1 MQRVII
7 TGGTGMIG
15 QPLAK
20 QLAKA
25 GYEVI
30 VLSRNP
36 ARVAGLASISG
47 IQVIR
52 WDAKTPQGWGPLAD
66 GAFAIINLAGENL
79 AGGRWTG
86 ERKRA
91 IIDSRVDAAKAVVA
105 AIEQA
110 SVKPEVV
117 VQASA
122 VGYYGP
128 RGNDPVTEDGPP
140 GTTFDAQV
148 CVTWE
153 QASDPVVA
161 LGVRR
166 VIIRT
171 GIVLDKNAGALSQ
184 MAIPFKLFAGGP
196 IASGQQVIS
205 WIHLADEVNA
215 IQWLMENPAAEGA
228 FNVSAPN
235 PVTNKELA
243 QALGKTLGRPSYLP
257 VPAFALKAMF
267 GEMANVLLTGQ
278 RAVPARLQEMGYPFK
293 FSAIQAALDDIYR
306 QLTL

>member
-1 MQRVII
+1 MKRVII

-20 QLAKA
+20 QLAGA
-25 GYEVI
+25 GYDVI

-36 ARVAGLASISG
+36 AGATGLAGIPG
-47 IQVIR
+47 IQVVA
-52 WDAKTPQGWGPLAD
+52 WDAKTAQGWGTLAD

-79 AGGRWTG
+79 AEGRWTD

-91 IIDSRVDAAKAVVA
+91 IIDSRVNAAKAVVA

-128 RGNDPVTEDGPP
+128 RGNEPVTEDGKA

-148 CVTWE
+148 CVVWE

-171 GIVLDKNAGALSQ
+171 GIVLDKNAGALPQ
-184 MAIPFKLFAGGP
+184 MAMPFKLFAGGP
-196 IASGQQVIS
+196 IAGGQQVMP

-215 IQWLMENPAAEGA
+215 IQWLMENPAAQGA
-228 FNVSAPN
+228 FNLSAPN

-243 QALGKTLGRPSYLP
+243 QALGKAMGRPSYLP
-257 VPAFALKAMF
+257 VPAFALKTMF
-267 GEMANVLLTGQ
+267 GEMANILLTGQ
-278 RAVPARLQEMGYPFK
+278 RAVPARLQQLGYPFK
-293 FSAIQAALDDIYR
+293 FTTIQAALNDIY
-306 QLTL
+306 

>member
-1 MQRVII
+1 MKRVII

-25 GYEVI
+25 GYDVV

-36 ARVAGLASISG
+36 ARAAGLAGTPG
-47 IQVIR
+47 IQVVA
-52 WDAKTPQGWGPLAD
+52 WDAKTAQGWGSLAD
-66 GAFAIINLAGENL
+66 GALAIINLAGENL
-79 AGGRWTG
+79 ADGRWT
-86 ERKRA
+86 ETRKRA
-91 IIDSRVDAAKAVVA
+91 IVDSRVDAAKAVVA

-110 SVKPEVV
+110 KVKPEVV

-128 RGNDPVTEDGPP
+128 RGNEPVTEDGKP
-140 GTTFDAQV
+140 GNSFDARV

-153 QASDPVVA
+153 QASDPIA
-161 LGVRR
+161 AMGVRR

-171 GIVLDKNAGALSQ
+171 GIVLDKNAGALPQ
-184 MAIPFKLFAGGP
+184 MAMPFKLFAGGP
-196 IASGQQVIS
+196 IASGQQVMP

-215 IQWLMENPAAEGA
+215 IQWLMENPAAEGV
-228 FNVSAPN
+228 FNLSAPN

-243 QALGKTLGRPSYLP
+243 QALGKAMGRPSILP

-267 GEMANVLLTGQ
+267 GEMAGILLTGQ
-278 RAVPARLQEMGYPFK
+278 RAVPARLQQLGYPFK
-293 FSAIQAALDDIYR
+293 FSTIQAALDDIY
-306 QLTL
+306 

>member
-1 MQRVII
+1 MKRVII

-36 ARVAGLASISG
+36 ANAGALAGISG
-47 IQVIR
+47 IKIVD
-52 WDAKTPQGWGPLAD
+52 WDAKTAQGWGSLAD
-66 GAFAIINLAGENL
+66 GAFAIVNLAGENL
-79 AGGRWTG
+79 AEGRWTD
-86 ERKRA
+86 ERKRT
-91 IIDSRVDAAKAVVA
+91 IVDSRVDAAKAVVA

-110 SVKPEVV
+110 QVKPEVV

-128 RGNDPVTEDGPP
+128 RGNEPVTEEGKS
-140 GTTFDAQV
+140 GSSFDAKV

-153 QASDPVVA
+153 QASDPVA
-161 LGVRR
+161 AMGVRR

-171 GIVLDKNAGALSQ
+171 GIVLDKNAGALPR
-184 MAIPFKLFAGGP
+184 MAMPFKLFAGGP
-196 IASGQQVIS
+196 IASGKQVMP

-215 IQWLMENPAAEGA
+215 IQWLMENPAAQGV
-228 FNVSAPN
+228 FNLSAPN

-243 QALGKTLGRPSYLP
+243 QALGTALGRPSLVP
-257 VPAFALKAMF
+257 VPAFALKTMF
-267 GEMANVLLTGQ
+267 GEMAELLLTGQ
-278 RAVPARLQEMGYPFK
+278 RAVPARLQQLGYPFR
-293 FSAIQAALDDIYR
+293 FSTIQAALDDIY
-306 QLTL
+306 